1 VRGMEQAVKRM
12 SPADIAALRSQFTRW
27 AENDARFQALLQD
40 NSLLTELTPL
50 SKDLSALGAAGLRLL
65 DYMEKDQPAPAGFVA
80 EQTKELARMQRPA
93 AEVSYAAARPVRL
106 LLEKVKK

>member
-1 VRGMEQAVKRM
+1 M
-12 SPADIAALRSQFTRW
+12 
-27 AENDARFQALLQD
+27 DARFQALLQD
-40 NSLLTELTPL
+40 NRLLTELAPL
-50 SKDLSALGAAGLRLL
+50 SKDLSALGTAGLRLL
-65 DYMEKDQPAPAGFVA
+65 DYIEKDQPAPADFVA